1 MCYNKESSITA
12 FVVGIVLSVY
22 LFTIG
27 DKYLKTLSIFS
38 GYIVFAQL
46 IEYFLWDNQSCNKT
60 NDIVSKI
67 IPIYLIGQPLSI
79 LFALYYF
86 KSSFVKSEVLIALIV
101 FGLCIILKMLY
112 DALTSNKNLCS
123 KAVNGSLEWD
133 TIYNPKIKP
142 SHEFLSLFTGLG
154 IIPQYSILFY
164 WATLLFV
171 LFLKNKLYS
180 WVSAFLLLSTFFI
193 NFLNNVNWYST
204 YCFTMV
210 ILPLVLIIT
219 KFFV

>member
-12 FVVGIVLSVY
+12 FIVGIVLSTY
-22 LFTIG
+22 LFTIW

-79 LFALYYF
+79 LFSLYYF

-133 TIYNPKIKP
+133 TIYNSKTRP
-142 SHEFLSLFTGLG
+142 SRDFLSLFTGHG
-154 IIPQYSILFY
+154 IIPQYSKLIY
-164 WATLLFV
+164 SATLLFV

-180 WVSAFLLLSTFFI
+180 WISAFLLLSTFFI

-204 YCFTMV
+204 FCFTMV

>member
-12 FVVGIVLSVY
+12 FIVGIVLSTY

-67 IPIYLIGQPLSI
+67 IPLYLLGQPLSV
-79 LFALYYF
+79 LLALYYF
-86 KSSFVKSEVLIALIV
+86 KSSFVKPEVLMTLIV
-101 FGLCIILKMLY
+101 IGLCIILKILY
-112 DALTSNKNLCS
+112 DTLTSNKKLCS
-123 KAVNGSLEWD
+123 KGVNGSLEWD
-133 TIYNPKIKP
+133 TIYNPKRKARRD
-142 SHEFLSLFTGLG
+142 FLSLFTEDG
-154 IIPQYSILFY
+154 IMPQYSKIFY
-164 WATLLFV
+164 SATLLFV
-171 LFLKNKLYS
+171 LFLNNKLYS
-180 WVSAFLLLSTFFI
+180 WISAFLLVSTFLM

-204 YCFTMV
+204 FCFTMV